1 MKLLCYTTE
10 GDAHLPPLVPGQTD
24 RKWMDDF
31 GDRHPYRCLP
41 MVVANTTGWD
51 ILSPY
56 SFTAW
61 WTGGPSMD
69 DIQIRADD
77 GTAPEVLNRTV
88 TSHFTRGVLTFHT
101 GYLFRTEPGWDLW
114 TGGSPNHVKDGIQAL
129 SGIVETDWLPFPF
142 TMNWHFTR
150 PGYISFKKDEPFCF
164 IMPVPHNGYED
175 VQPVVKKLVEETP
188 LLANASW
195 DWGGGDF
202 ETPLQA
208 AAHTGRRAIAE
219 YLLSKNARIE
229 IYAAA
234 MLGQLDFVKAVLALN
249 PQAHEIPGPHGFT
262 LLHCAKQGGELA
274 KPVYNWLVA
283 SGVPEVFQRPLP
295 YIWPEGTAP
304 KPA

>member
-1 MKLLCYTTE
+1 MKTPIPRRVFLVSSAQLL
-10 GDAHLPPLVPGQTD
+10 A
-24 RKWMDDF
+24 
-31 GDRHPYRCLP
+31 
-41 MVVANTTGWD
+41 
-51 ILSPY
+51 
-56 SFTAW
+56 
-61 WTGGPSMD
+61 
-69 DIQIRADD
+69 
-77 GTAPEVLNRTV
+77 
-88 TSHFTRGVLTFHT
+88 
-101 GYLFRTEPGWDLW
+101 
-114 TGGSPNHVKDGIQAL
+114 GSSLLAL
-129 SGIVETDWLPFPF
+129 
-142 TMNWHFTR
+142 TR
-150 PGYISFKKDEPFCF
+150 PVYSDQEAGSAAPAKAPPPPPANSPPPKPPTLPLDKVKAVVTLAHGNLEA
-164 IMPVPHNGYED
+164 
-175 VQPVVKKLVEETP
+175 VQKLVGETP